1 MVAQQILRA
10 AGVSL
15 SLLPM
20 LLLFETGSQEEH
32 EHQQEYEKE
41 L

>member
-20 LLLFETGSQEEH
+20 LLVLKQAHKKRMSTSRSMRNG
-32 EHQQEYEKE
+32 
-41 L
+41 